1 MDALSGLFGKK
12 PKKPQISPPAR
23 TLEDTGAMADTGRR
37 KLLEQLGKRRRATM
51 MSNLTEANIKRNKLG
66 AG

>member
-12 PKKPQISPPAR
+12 HKKPEIVSPDAR
-23 TLEDTGAMADTGRR
+23 TLEDKPDTGRR
-37 KLLEQLGKRRRATM
+37 KLLEQLDKRRKATM

>member
-1 MDALSGLFGKK
+1 MDSLSGLFGKK
-12 PKKPQISPPAR
+12 PKKPEIVSPAAR
-23 TLEDTGAMADTGRR
+23 TLEDKPDTGRR

>member
-12 PKKPQISPPAR
+12 TKKPEIVSPAAR
-23 TLEDTGAMADTGRR
+23 TLEDKPDTP
-37 KLLEQLGKRRRATM
+37 KLLEQLDKRRRATM

>member
-1 MDALSGLFGKK
+1 MDSLSGLFGKK
-12 PKKPQISPPAR
+12 PKKPEIVSPAAR
-23 TLEDTGAMADTGRR
+23 TLEDKPDTGR

>member
-1 MDALSGLFGKK
+1 MEALSGIFGKK
-12 PKKPQISPPAR
+12 PKKPIISQPHRPQIEEKA
-23 TLEDTGAMADTGRR
+23 GFGNR
-37 KLLEQLGKRRRATM
+37 KLMEQLGKRRRATM